1 MSSAHNEAADE
12 IRGLL
17 IPLAG
22 EQLLMPN
29 ALVAEVVNYQPP
41 RPAEGAPAWL
51 KGSIGWR
58 GEILPV
64 VSMEALMQLPEATLG
79 HRARIVVL
87 NALTGNARLPYLGLI
102 AQAIPRLVRITPDNL
117 EPVDEDGFQLDDLEA
132 RITVAGVA
140 RRPEDVA
147 SVTRDATGAAAR
159 RSRSLMASPRP
170 SSGIGTTAIVWHPV
184 ASSSRSAARR

>member
-41 RPAEGAPAWL
+41 RPTEGAPAWL

-117 EPVDEDGFQLDDLEA
+117 EPVDEDGFQ
-132 RITVAGVA
+132 VPGSMAGVRIA
-140 RRPEDVA
+140 GEAA
-147 SVTRDATGAAAR
+147 SIPDLDALERA
-159 RSRSLMASPRP
+159 LLEQLPD
-170 SSGIGTTAIVWHPV
+170 
-184 ASSSRSAARR
+184 